1 MSGGS
6 PSPMGL
12 LHMWSWC
19 VFVSGRSSCT
29 WSQEDLLYPLHG
41 LLHMWSCCVLV
52 SGRSSCPWSEEDL
65 LYPRVCYI
73 CGLVVFWFLGG
84 SLAWSQEDVIYIFLA
99 GLRLEVCMWA
109 ALAGTTMARG
119 RSTVNL
125 SRMARWLRGSFG
137 QVPTVLAGAP
147 IEEVC
152 PSFFV

>member
-1 MSGGS
+1 MVSGGCH
-6 PSPMGL
+6 L
-12 LHMWSWC
+12 
-19 VFVSGRSSCT
+19 
-29 WSQEDLLYPLHG
+29 
-41 LLHMWSCCVLV
+41 
-52 SGRSSCPWSEEDL
+52 
-65 LYPRVCYI
+65 
-73 CGLVVFWFLGG
+73 
-84 SLAWSQEDVIYIFLA
+84 YIFLA

-152 PSFFV
+152 PSFLFKFPLYHPA